1 MIHYP
6 QYTGKENK
14 QGLNLQSSD
23 CLLRTNKT
31 DFWASNNIKDE
42 TYITT
47 VELQGSI
54 QVLRD
59 KADSLINLRSIRQ
72 LMRVRASMA

>member
-23 CLLRTNKT
+23 CLLCTNKT

-42 TYITT
+42 TYIAT
-47 VELQGSI
+47 VEL
-54 QVLRD
+54 
-59 KADSLINLRSIRQ
+59 
-72 LMRVRASMA
+72 